1 MTVYLQIAWRNL
13 VQARRRTF
21 LLGGA
26 LSAVTFLLVVLMAL
40 SQGLS
45 VTMVRA
51 ATSLAAGHVNVAG
64 FYKDKPES
72 AAPLVTDADKV
83 MELIKASTP
92 NLVHM
97 VDRQRGW
104 AKIVSDTASLQ
115 SALTGLDIDAEHRLR
130 DILHLARE
138 DEYVEGGRAE
148 VLGNLDDINKPG
160 NIMIFVSQAKR
171 LEVTV
176 GDPLTL
182 AMQTMD
188 GMRNSIDVTVAAIA
202 RDIGMN
208 SRWQMLMS
216 KDEVLKLYK
225 LKKGSVGAVF
235 VYVDDIEQ
243 APQVMRKLHGA
254 FEEGGWRMM
263 KHRSEPFWMKFEA
276 VASEDWVGQKL
287 DLTTWDD
294 EVSFLKW
301 IVTGFDAIAFF
312 LIGLLLLI
320 ICVGI
325 ANTMWI
331 AVRER
336 TGEVG
341 TLRAIGMKRGQVLML
356 FMTEAMLLALA
367 ASGLGALVGAVFAAS
382 VHAAEVPV
390 PSEAI
395 RMIFM
400 ADTFQLVVKAVDVI
414 AAVAA
419 FSLVTGLAALGP
431 AIRAARLEP
440 VTAIHRLD

>member
-1 MTVYLQIAWRNL
+1 MSVYLQIAWRNL
-13 VQARRRTF
+13 VQARRRTL

-26 LSAVTFLLVVLMAL
+26 LSAVTFMLVVLMAL

-45 VTMVRA
+45 ATMVQA

-83 MELIKASTP
+83 MEVVKANTP
-92 NLVHM
+92 GLVHM

-130 DILHLARE
+130 EIIRLARE
-138 DEYVEGGRAE
+138 DEYLDGGKPE
-148 VLGNLDDINKPG
+148 VLGNLDDIKKPG
-160 NIMIFVSQAKR
+160 HIMIFVSQAKR

-176 GDPLTL
+176 GDPLTI

-188 GMRNSIDVTVAAIA
+188 GQRNSIDVTVAAIA

-216 KDEVLKLYK
+216 KGEILKLYK
-225 LKKGSVGAVF
+225 LKPGSAGAVF
-235 VYVDDIEQ
+235 VYVEDIEQ
-243 APQVMRKLHGA
+243 APKVMSHLHGA
-254 FEEGGWRMM
+254 FEEAGWRMM

-312 LIGLLLLI
+312 LTGLLLLI

-341 TLRAIGMKRGQVLML
+341 TLRAIGMRRGQVLTL
-356 FMTEAMLLALA
+356 FMTEAFMLALL
-367 ASGLGALVGAVFAAS
+367 ASGLGALLGATVATA
-382 VHAAEVPV
+382 VHAAGVPV

-400 ADTFQLVVKAVDVI
+400 ADTFQLVVKAGDLLG
-414 AAVAA
+414 AVAV
-419 FSLVTGLAALGP
+419 FSFVTGLAALGP